1 MEVHQ
6 LRYAVAV
13 ADSGSFTAAA
23 ATLRVSQSGVS
34 AQVGRLEHE
43 LGVRLFER
51 SARRVT
57 VTPAGTDLL
66 DRMRHVLAALDE
78 VRSVADEVLGL
89 VRGSVRLGAVA
100 GLGWPAFLDAI
111 EQVHDAHPQLALS
124 LREGNSAALQSEVLA
139 GRLDVAIVSW
149 VDKPLPGLRWFVAVE
164 ERLAAAIGN
173 DHQWGT
179 RASVAPAELLD
190 VPVVCL
196 AAGTGVRAA
205 YETMMSR
212 EGLPAPVTWEVT
224 LPTTARAL
232 ASRGL
237 GAAVLTTSAADLPDA
252 LVYVPVES
260 DYARSRLGIVWRSGH
275 AMTAATRIVLDALR
289 EHLARSVLPQHDESA
304 ASP

>member
-1 MEVHQ
+1 MEFHQ

-23 ATLRVSQSGVS
+23 ATLHVSQSGVS
-34 AQVGRLEHE
+34 AQVGRLEQE
-43 LGVRLFER
+43 LGVQLFER

-57 VTPAGTDLL
+57 ITPAGADLL
-66 DRMRHVLAALDE
+66 DRMRTTLATLDD

-89 VRGSVRLGAVA
+89 LRGSVRLGAVA

-173 DHQWGT
+173 NDHQWGT

-190 VPVVCL
+190 VP
-196 AAGTGVRAA
+196 
-205 YETMMSR
+205 
-212 EGLPAPVTWEVT
+212 
-224 LPTTARAL
+224 
-232 ASRGL
+232 
-237 GAAVLTTSAADLPDA
+237 
-252 LVYVPVES
+252 
-260 DYARSRLGIVWRSGH
+260 
-275 AMTAATRIVLDALR
+275 
-289 EHLARSVLPQHDESA
+289 
-304 ASP
+304 

>member
-23 ATLRVSQSGVS
+23 AALNVSQSGVS

-57 VTPAGTDLL
+57 VTPAGIDLL
-66 DRMRHVLAALDE
+66 DRMRHALAAIAD
-78 VRSVADEVLGL
+78 VPSVADEVLGL
-89 VRGSVRLGAVA
+89 VRGSVRLGSVA
-100 GLGWPAFLDAI
+100 GLGWPAFLDAV

-124 LREGNSAALQSEVLA
+124 LREGNSAALQSDVLA

-149 VDKPLPGLRWFVAVE
+149 VDEPMSGLRWFVAVE
-164 ERLAAAIGN
+164 ERVAAAVGA
-173 DHQWGT
+173 DHRWTT
-179 RASVAPAELLD
+179 RAGVAPAELLD

-205 YETMMSR
+205 YETMMTR
-212 EGLPAPVTWEVT
+212 EGLPAPVSWEVT

-237 GAAVLTTSAADLPDA
+237 GAAVLTTSSADVPDA
-252 LVYVPVES
+252 LVYVPIES
-260 DYARSRLGIVWRSGH
+260 DYARSYLGVVWRSEH
-275 AMTAATRIVLDALR
+275 AI
-289 EHLARSVLPQHDESA
+289 SA
-304 ASP
+304 AARTVLEALHAHLRPTGEQVSTGRRH

>member
-1 MEVHQ
+1 MELHQ

-13 ADSGSFTAAA
+13 ADAGSFTAAA
-23 ATLRVSQSGVS
+23 ATLHVSQSGVS

-57 VTPAGTDLL
+57 ITPAGADLL
-66 DRMRHVLAALDE
+66 DRMRNTLAALDD

-89 VRGSVRLGAVA
+89 LRGSVRLGSVA

-111 EQVHDAHPQLALS
+111 EQVHNAHPQLKLS
-124 LREGNSAALQSEVLA
+124 LREGNSAALQSDVLN

-149 VDKPLPGLRWFVAVE
+149 VEEPLPGLRSFVAVQ
-164 ERLAAAIGN
+164 ERLAAAVRSA
-173 DHQWGT
+173 HHWAT
-179 RASVAPAELLD
+179 RASVRPAELLD

-196 AAGTGVRAA
+196 AVGTGVRAA

-224 LPTTARAL
+224 LPSTARAL
-232 ASRGL
+232 ARRGL
-237 GAAVLTTSAADLPDA
+237 GAAVVTTSQADLPDT
-252 LVYVPVES
+252 LVYVPVDS
-260 DYARSRLGIVWRSGH
+260 DYAGSCLGVVWRSGH
-275 AMTAATRIVLDALR
+275 AMTAATRTVLDALR
-289 EHLARSVLPQHDESA
+289 DNLKFPE
-304 ASP
+304 

>member
-23 ATLRVSQSGVS
+23 AALNVSQSGVS

-57 VTPAGTDLL
+57 VTPAGIDLL
-66 DRMRHVLAALDE
+66 DRMRHALAAIAD
-78 VRSVADEVLGL
+78 VQSVADEVLGL
-89 VRGSVRLGAVA
+89 VRGSVRLGSVA
-100 GLGWPAFLDAI
+100 GLGWPAFLDAV

-124 LREGNSAALQSEVLA
+124 LREGNSAALQSDVLA

-149 VDKPLPGLRWFVAVE
+149 VDEPMSGLRWFVAVE
-164 ERLAAAIGN
+164 ERVAAAVGA
-173 DHQWGT
+173 DHRWTT
-179 RASVAPAELLD
+179 RAGVAPAELLE

-205 YETMMSR
+205 YETMMTR
-212 EGLPAPVTWEVT
+212 EGLPAPVSWEVT

-237 GAAVLTTSAADLPDA
+237 GAAVLTTSSADVPDS
-252 LVYVPVES
+252 LVYVPIES
-260 DYARSRLGIVWRSGH
+260 DYARSYLGVVWRSEH
-275 AMTAATRIVLDALR
+275 AISTAARTVLEALHA
-289 EHLARSVLPQHDESA
+289 HLRPTGEQVSTGRRH
-304 ASP
+304 